1 MFVNQGLLRA
11 LIYKQEKTIRA
22 LSRALINKQKT
33 KQKIKQGLVESLVQN
48 GHDGVGQRAGFTE
61 KEVEETTRVYFWFYS
76 NIQVVETFDQDDE
89 EGDEE
94 VEMVR
99 HSVDNADLVIF
110 LSEVEVT

>member
-1 MFVNQGLLRA
+1 MLMITYLMFV
-11 LIYKQEKTIRA
+11 
-22 LSRALINKQKT
+22 S
-33 KQKIKQGLVESLVQN
+33 QGLVESLVQN
-48 GHDGVGQRAGFTE
+48 GHDGVGQRAGFAE
-61 KEVEETTRVYFWFYS
+61 KEVVETTRVYFRFCS

-99 HSVDNADLVIF
+99 HSVDNTDLVIF

>member
-1 MFVNQGLLRA
+1 MRA
-11 LIYKQEKTIRA
+11 LIDEHIK
-22 LSRALINKQKT
+22 
-33 KQKIKQGLVESLVQN
+33 KQKITQNKQGLVESLVQN
-48 GHDGVGQRAGFTE
+48 GHDGVGQRAGFAE
-61 KEVEETTRVYFWFYS
+61 KEVVDVETTRVYFRFYS

-99 HSVDNADLVIF
+99 HSVDNTDLVIF

>member
-1 MFVNQGLLRA
+1 MLAHL
-11 LIYKQEKTIRA
+11 
-22 LSRALINKQKT
+22 KQKI
-33 KQKIKQGLVESLVQN
+33 KQIKQGLVESLVQN
-48 GHDGVGQRAGFTE
+48 GHDGVGQRAGFAE
-61 KEVEETTRVYFWFYS
+61 KEVVDVETTRVYFRFCS

-99 HSVDNADLVIF
+99 HSVDNTDLVIF